1 MELVEEAGMRPVLV
15 VEEAAADIADMSLHV
30 RRTGYQSLSAAP
42 AALDLDVPA
51 CSLILIGA
59 VGTDVSVERLRAW
72 RQRYQNVP
80 CVVLTGESPW
90 VSGESALRADAS
102 GMLPWTDVESDLIPT
117 LHAILGAPAAAS
129 SDAAVSHREVLSYT
143 IENNPELLPLIVSA
157 VRQRIVSW
165 PFQDSI
171 ELERVT
177 VALSEALD
185 NALYHGNL
193 DLCSDLRQGSGQ
205 TWRDE
210 SRARRTALPY
220 RDRRI
225 RFQANFDNQGAE
237 FIIRDEGIGFD
248 PAVLSDCTQLQN
260 LERCSG
266 RGLFLMKMY
275 MDEMR
280 FNATGNEITL
290 QKLRPVE
297 LSTAR

>member
-1 MELVEEAGMRPVLV
+1 VELTKEAGMRPVLV
-15 VEEAAADIADMSLHV
+15 VEQAAADVANVPLHV
-30 RRTGYQSLSAAP
+30 RRSGYQCLSVSP
-42 AALDLDVPA
+42 AAMDLDVPA
-51 CSLILIGA
+51 CSLILVGA
-59 VGTDVSVERLRAW
+59 AGVSEEQLRAW
-72 RQRYQNVP
+72 RQRSANVP

-90 VSGESALRADAS
+90 ISGESALRADVS
-102 GMLPWTDVESDLIPT
+102 GMLPWTDLESDLIPT
-117 LHAILGAPAAAS
+117 LQAILGAPVAALP
-129 SDAAVSHREVLSYT
+129 DVTPVSNREALSFT
-143 IENNPELLPLIVSA
+143 IENNPELLPLIVSS

-193 DLCSDLRQGSGQ
+193 DLSSDLRQGSGQ
-205 TWRDE
+205 TWRAE
-210 SRARRTALPY
+210 SLVRRTALPY

-225 RFQANFDNQGAE
+225 RFQAIFDSQGAE

-297 LSTAR
+297 LSAAR

>member
-1 MELVEEAGMRPVLV
+1 MRPVLV
-15 VEEAAADIADMSLHV
+15 VEEAAADIADVPLHV
-30 RRTGYQSLSAAP
+30 RRAGYQCLSLTP
-42 AALDLDVPA
+42 AAMDLDVQA

-59 VGTDVSVERLRAW
+59 VGAEVSGERLLAW
-72 RQRYQNVP
+72 RQRYQSVP

-90 VSGESALRADAS
+90 ICSESALRAGVS
-102 GMLPWTDVESDLIPT
+102 GLLPWTDLESDLIPT
-117 LHAILGAPAAAS
+117 LQSILGASAAAS
-129 SDAAVSHREVLSYT
+129 PDAAVSNREVLSYT
-143 IENNPELLPLIVSA
+143 IDNNPDLLPLIVSS

-205 TWRDE
+205 SWREE
-210 SRARRTALPY
+210 SRARRGALPY

-225 RFQANFDNQGAE
+225 RFQAAFDSQGAE
-237 FIIRDEGIGFD
+237 FVIRDEGIGFD
-248 PAVLSDCTQLQN
+248 PALLSDCTQMQN

-290 QKLRPVE
+290 QKQRPVE

>member
-1 MELVEEAGMRPVLV
+1 MRPVLV
-15 VEEAAADIADMSLHV
+15 VEEAAADIADMPMHV
-30 RRTGYQSLSAAP
+30 RRAGYQCLSLAP
-42 AALDLDVPA
+42 AAMDLDVPT

-59 VGTDVSVERLRAW
+59 VGADVSEDQLRSW
-72 RQRYQNVP
+72 RQRCVDVP

-90 VSGESALRADAS
+90 ISGESALRTDVS
-102 GMLPWTDVESDLIPT
+102 GMLPWTDVESDLNST
-117 LHAILGAPAAAS
+117 LQAILGAPAAALS
-129 SDAAVSHREVLSYT
+129 NAEVSNREVLSFT
-143 IENNPELLPLIVSA
+143 IENNPELLPLIVSS
-157 VRQRIVSW
+157 VRQRIVGW

-193 DLCSDLRQGSGQ
+193 DLSSDLRQGSGQ
-205 TWRDE
+205 TWREE

-225 RFQANFDNQGAE
+225 RFQAFFDSQGAE

-248 PAVLSDCTQLQN
+248 PALLSDCTQMQN

-266 RGLFLMKMY
+266 RGLLLMKMY
-275 MDEMR
+275 MDDIR
-280 FNATGNEITL
+280 FNAAGNEITL
-290 QKLRPVE
+290 KKQRPAV
-297 LSTAR
+297 LSAAR

>member
-1 MELVEEAGMRPVLV
+1 MRPVLV
-15 VEEAAADIADMSLHV
+15 VAEAAADITDVSLHV
-30 RRTGYQSLSAAP
+30 RQVGYQCQSRTP
-42 AALDLDVPA
+42 AAMELDPPA

-59 VGTDVSVERLRAW
+59 VGAEVSAERVRAW
-72 RQRYQNVP
+72 RQRCQNVP

-90 VSGESALRADAS
+90 ISSESALRADVA
-102 GMLPWTDVESDLIPT
+102 GILPRTDVESDLIPT
-117 LHAILGAPAAAS
+117 LQAILGAPATTAP
-129 SDAAVSHREVLSYT
+129 VSHREVLAYT
-143 IENNPELLPLIVSA
+143 IDNNPELLPLIVAS
-157 VRQRIVSW
+157 VRQRIVGW

-193 DLCSDLRQGSGQ
+193 DLCSDLRQGTGQ
-205 TWRDE
+205 TWRNE

-220 RDRRI
+220 RNRRL
-225 RFQANFDNQGAE
+225 RFQAIFDSQKAE
-237 FIIRDEGIGFD
+237 FVIRDEGSGFD
-248 PAVLSDCTQLQN
+248 PAVLIDCTQLQN

-280 FNATGNEITL
+280 FNAIGNEITL
-290 QKLRPVE
+290 QKLRPPE

>member
-1 MELVEEAGMRPVLV
+1 MRPVLV

-30 RRTGYQSLSAAP
+30 RQAGYQCLSVTP
-42 AALDLDVPA
+42 AAMDLDVPA

-59 VGTDVSVERLRAW
+59 VGADFERERLRAW
-72 RQRYQNVP
+72 RQRSANVP

-90 VSGESALRADAS
+90 ISGERALRADAN
-102 GMLPWTDVESDLIPT
+102 GMLPWTDVESDLIPA
-117 LHAILGAPAAAS
+117 LQAILGAPAAAS
-129 SDAAVSHREVLSYT
+129 PDAAVSNREVLTFT
-143 IENNPELLPLIVSA
+143 IENNPELLPVIVSS

-193 DLCSDLRQGSGQ
+193 DLSSDLRQGSGQ
-205 TWRDE
+205 AWREE
-210 SRARRTALPY
+210 SRARRTTLPY

-225 RFQANFDNQGAE
+225 RFQAIFDIRGAE

-248 PAVLSDCTQLQN
+248 PAVLSDCTQMQN

-290 QKLRPVE
+290 QKHRPVE
-297 LSTAR
+297 LSTAH

>member
-1 MELVEEAGMRPVLV
+1 MRPVLV
-15 VEEAAADIADMSLHV
+15 VEEAAADIADVLLHV
-30 RRTGYQSLSAAP
+30 RRSGYECLTVTP
-42 AALDLDVPA
+42 AGMDVDVPV

-59 VGTDVSVERLRAW
+59 VGAEVSGERLRSW
-72 RQRYQNVP
+72 RQRCANLP
-80 CVVLTGESPW
+80 CVVLTGASP
-90 VSGESALRADAS
+90 SSSSESALRADVS

-117 LHAILGAPAAAS
+117 LQAILGAPATVS
-129 SDAAVSHREVLSYT
+129 PDAVVSNREVLSYT
-143 IENNPELLPLIVSA
+143 IENNPELLPLIVSS

-193 DLCSDLRQGSGQ
+193 DLNSDLRQGSGQ
-205 TWRDE
+205 AWREE
-210 SRARRTALPY
+210 SHARRTALPY

-225 RFQANFDNQGAE
+225 RFRAIFDCQGAE

-248 PAVLSDCTQLQN
+248 PAVLSDCTQMQN

-290 QKLRPVE
+290 QKHRPAE
-297 LSTAR
+297 LSGVH